1 MNIDIDEILIK
12 PVRGTVKYIFAAASP
27 LSIAKQIAA
36 LANES
41 GGSLILGIKD
51 DGSDLHLKGY
61 TFDAPKVAEL
71 RKLMGGFNKFEIFP
85 RIKDQ
90 KKLFII
96 EVEKEINGVQVK
108 NEYPVFINE
117 RSNKTKNIQPTTIFI
132 SYNHKVFKLADFV
145 EEHIKNKFGFKAV
158 INRDTRLEYKD
169 DIEEYMK
176 TIKQNDIVISLISD
190 DYLKSEACMYEVT
203 ELMRDEKYIERLIF
217 IIFNDEDRE
226 LFSNDLEIKTA
237 NVYGKSRYDYV
248 TYWVDQK
255 REYFEL
261 LKTLIDSLTSTA
273 DINATI
279 KRIGRISDEVGSF
292 VDNLNR
298 LKGQNFTTMQN
309 NNFEEIS
316 NLINKN
322 LEN

>member
-1 MNIDIDEILIK
+1 MNINIDEILIK
-12 PVRGTVKYIFAAASP
+12 PVRGNVKYIFAAASP

-61 TFDAPKVAEL
+61 SFDSPKVAEL
-71 RKLMGGFNKFEIFP
+71 SKLMEGFNKFKIFR

-90 KKLFII
+90 KKFFII
-96 EVEKEINGVQVK
+96 EVEKEVNGVQVK
-108 NEYPVFINE
+108 NGYPVFMNE

-145 EEHIKNKFGFKAV
+145 EEHIRNKFGFKVV

-190 DYLKSEACMYEVT
+190 NYLKSEACMYEVT
-203 ELMRDEKYIERLIF
+203 ELMRDEKYIEKLLF
-217 IIFNDEDRE
+217 IILNDEDKE
-226 LFSNDLEIKTA
+226 LFSNELEINTA
-237 NVYGKSRYDYV
+237 NIYGKSRYDYV
-248 TYWVDQK
+248 TYWVNEK
-255 REYFEL
+255 RIYSET
-261 LKTLIDSLTSTA
+261 LKNLIDSPTSTVEL
-273 DINATI
+273 NATI
-279 KRIGRISDEVGSF
+279 KRVGRISDEIGSF
-292 VDNLNR
+292 VDKLNR
-298 LKGQNFTTMQN
+298 LKGQNYTTMQN
-309 NNFEEIS
+309 NNFEEINS
-316 NLINKN
+316 LIYKN

>member
-1 MNIDIDEILIK
+1 MNINIDEILIK

-61 TFDAPKVAEL
+61 TFDAPEAIKLREL
-71 RKLMGGFNKFEIFP
+71 MSGFNKFEIFQMFKNQK
-85 RIKDQ
+85 RI
-90 KKLFII
+90 FII

-117 RSNKTKNIQPTTIFI
+117 RSNKIKNIQPITIFI

-217 IIFNDEDRE
+217 IILNDEDRE
-226 LFSNDLEIKTA
+226 LFSNDLEIKIA
-237 NVYGKSRYDYV
+237 NVYGKPRYDYV
-248 TYWVDQK
+248 TYWVNEK
-255 REYFEL
+255 RMYSET
-261 LKTLIDSLTSTA
+261 LKSLIDSPTSTVEL
-273 DINATI
+273 NATI
-279 KRIGRISDEVGSF
+279 KRVGRISDEIGSF
-292 VDNLNR
+292 VNKLNR
-298 LKGQNFTTMQN
+298 LKGQNYTTMQN
-309 NNFEEIS
+309 NGFEEIS
-316 NLINKN
+316 SLINNN